1 MEMDEN
7 IIRWRWHVG
16 AAMQAHGWS
25 EGFSKRINM
34 LVGR

>member
-16 AAMQAHGWS
+16 VAMGEHMDGARASAKG
-25 EGFSKRINM
+25 
-34 LVGR
+34 